1 MNKKRLVLHIGVHKT
16 GSTSV
21 QNALAANAGL
31 LARHGILYPKYP
43 AAPAHVTNH
52 NRLAWEIAEGVIDL
66 AKLREWA
73 QSLAQKDAH
82 TLIISAEDFCKLKS
96 LDFLACFEE
105 YFEAEVIL
113 YLRRQDS
120 WINSWYNQNVKWPYL
135 RELSAC
141 TPDQFLSYLQE
152 FFWIDYF
159 ETVER
164 WARTVGKDR
173 MHIRVL
179 ERGQIED
186 PLADMCDLCGVDFV
200 LKRTQQK
207 RANESLPATQLK
219 ILQEIGIMKY
229 RPAVRLK
236 IIRAVSE
243 IPVASTKEIY
253 PAPVRR
259 MILQRYAA
267 GNAMLAE
274 RYLGRS
280 DGILFRDEHI
290 PDNIAGREN
299 PVQDDL
305 LYQFARNLIEIFVA
319 NASVAA
325 PLKPPPPS
333 GAAQTGAG

>member
-1 MNKKRLVLHIGVHKT
+1 VNKKRLVLHIGVHKT

-43 AAPAHVTNH
+43 GAPAQVTNH
-52 NRLAWEIAEGVIDL
+52 NRLAWEIAEGVIDI

-73 QSLAQKDAH
+73 ESLAQKDAR
-82 TLIISAEDFCKLKS
+82 TLIISAEEFCKLKS
-96 LDFLACFEE
+96 LEFLACFQEH
-105 YFEAEVIL
+105 FEIEVVL

-135 RELSAC
+135 RELSGC
-141 TPDQFLSYLQE
+141 TPTEFLAHLQE

-164 WARTVGKDR
+164 WAQAVGKDR
-173 MHIRVL
+173 IHVRVL

-186 PLADMCDLCGVDFV
+186 PLADMCDICGVNFV
-200 LKRTQQK
+200 LKRTQEK

-219 ILQEIGIMKY
+219 ILQDIGIMRYK
-229 RPAVRLK
+229 PAVRLK

-243 IPVASTKEIY
+243 IPVTTTKEIY
-253 PAPVRR
+253 PAPLRR
-259 MILQRYAA
+259 MILRRYAA

-280 DGILFRDEHI
+280 DGILFRDEQI
-290 PDNIAGREN
+290 PDNPEGREN
-299 PVQDDL
+299 PVQNEH
-305 LYQFARNLIEIFVA
+305 LYRFARNLIEVFAA
-319 NASVAA
+319 NASVVA
-325 PLKPPPPS
+325 PPKPPSPS
-333 GAAQTGAG
+333 GAV